1 MAIEKEVK
9 YLIDK
14 LPSNLTDFF
23 YFEQYYF
30 ECIDIENDILKL
42 FGLNSLEVF
51 STKRIRF
58 IKSHN
63 SEKYIL
69 TLKTSGLYEREELE
83 KEISKD
89 LFNKILNQ
97 NILSCVKKNRYVKRY
112 KEYVFEFDEYL
123 NLTTKLY
130 TCEVEDQNL
139 EKNKDDIE
147 FILINYFNLTIN
159 DVTLDPKYKN
169 NNITKYF

>member
-14 LPSNLTDFF
+14 LPSNLTDFL

-42 FGLNSLEVF
+42 FNLNSLEVF

-58 IKSHN
+58 IKSRN
-63 SEKYIL
+63 GEKYIL

-89 LFNKILNQ
+89 LFDKILNQ

-147 FILINYFNLTIN
+147 FILINHFNLTIN